1 MENKPTI
8 EELVQKILSELERV
22 GYSSSYL
29 CGFKAFCK
37 RIVAFALSKN
47 EKYFSIAFGADF
59 LREKCD
65 CPTNVLTEKMPQKQ
79 RNFIRKI
86 RILEDY
92 QLNRA
97 IARRAT
103 GPGYIKPQQFEKVL
117 FAYEAE
123 CQKRGYSR
131 RGLPGRM
138 QRLSFFIDFL
148 DFRGIQDVKQ
158 ITPLILSD
166 YIKTIFVNHEKVMLA
181 VMTTLRTFLKFLY
194 LSQQTEKD
202 LSLDLPKLKK
212 YYSPAIP
219 SAWTTEDVKKM
230 LQCIDRGSPAGKR
243 DYAILLLV
251 VRLGIRAGDIRDLK
265 LHNLNWNTK
274 QIEIQQGKTGQ
285 YVTYPILDDIGDA
298 LIDYFKN
305 GRPFTD
311 CPFVFV
317 RACAPHEAFSG
328 GGSLNHIITKYTRL
342 AGITTASGS
351 KHGLHSLRHKLANTL
366 LEQETPL
373 PVISAILGHLS
384 SKSTNIYLHA
394 DIEGLK
400 QCALDPDEVFKY
412 GT

>member
-1 MENKPTI
+1 METKPTI
-8 EELVQKILSELERV
+8 EELIKKVLSELERV

-29 CGFKAFCK
+29 YSFRAFCK
-37 RIVAFALSKN
+37 KLIVFILDKN
-47 EKYFSIAFGADF
+47 EKYFSVELGADF

-65 CPTNVLTEKMPQKQ
+65 CPTNVLSRQMSPKQ
-79 RNFIRKI
+79 RNSIRKI

-97 IARRAT
+97 IPRRAS
-103 GPGYIKPQQFEKVL
+103 GPGYIKPQQFKTVL
-117 FAYEAE
+117 LAYETE

-131 RGLPGRM
+131 KGLPGRM
-138 QRLSFFIDFL
+138 QRLSLFIDFL
-148 DFRGIQDVKQ
+148 DSRAIQEVKQ
-158 ITPLILSD
+158 ITPQILSD
-166 YIKTIFVNHEKVMLA
+166 YIKTIFVNHEKVMSA
-181 VMTTLRTFLKFLY
+181 IMTTLRTFLKFLY
-194 LSQQTEKD
+194 LSQHTDDD

-212 YYSPAIP
+212 YYYPAIP
-219 SAWTTEDVKKM
+219 SAWTTEDVTKM
-230 LQCIDRGSPAGKR
+230 LQCIDRGSPSGKR

-265 LHNLNWNTK
+265 LHSLNWNTK
-274 QIEIQQGKTGQ
+274 QIEIAQGKTGQ

-305 GRPFTD
+305 GRPALD

-317 RACAPHEAFSG
+317 RACAPHGAFAN

-342 AGITTASGS
+342 AGIKIPSGS

-366 LEQETPL
+366 LEHETPI
-373 PVISAILGHLS
+373 PVISAILGHLN
-384 SKSTNIYLHA
+384 SKSTNIYLQA
-394 DIEGLK
+394 DIDGLR
-400 QCALDPDEVFKY
+400 QCALNPDQVFKY

>member
-1 MENKPTI
+1 METKPTI
-8 EELVQKILSELERV
+8 EELVKKILSELERV

-29 CGFKAFCK
+29 SGFKAFCK
-37 RIVAFALSKN
+37 RIIVFALSKN
-47 EKYFSIAFGADF
+47 EKYFSISLGADF

-65 CPTNVLTEKMPQKQ
+65 CPTNVLTEKMSVKQ

-97 IARRAT
+97 ISRRAT

-117 FAYEAE
+117 SAYEAE

-148 DFRGIQDVKQ
+148 DSRDIQDVKQ

-181 VMTTLRTFLKFLY
+181 IMTTLRMFLKFLY
-194 LSQQTEKD
+194 ISQQTEKD
-202 LSLDLPKLKK
+202 LSLNLPKLKK

-219 SAWTTEDVKKM
+219 SAWTTEDIKKM

-243 DYAILLLV
+243 DYGILLLV
-251 VRLGIRAGDIRDLK
+251 VRLGIRAGDTRDLK
-265 LHNLNWNTK
+265 LHDLNWNTK
-274 QIEIQQGKTGQ
+274 QIEIQQGKTGRHI
-285 YVTYPILDDIGDA
+285 TYPILDDIGDA
-298 LIDYFKN
+298 LIDYLKS
-305 GRPFTD
+305 GRPLTD
-311 CPFVFV
+311 CPFLFV
-317 RACAPHEAFSG
+317 RACAPHEAFAG
-328 GGSLNHIITKYTRL
+328 GGSLYHIITKYTRL
-342 AGITTASGS
+342 AGIPIVSGP

-366 LEQETPL
+366 LEKETPI

>member
-1 MENKPTI
+1 M
-8 EELVQKILSELERV
+8 
-22 GYSSSYL
+22 
-29 CGFKAFCK
+29 
-37 RIVAFALSKN
+37 
-47 EKYFSIAFGADF
+47 
-59 LREKCD
+59 
-65 CPTNVLTEKMPQKQ
+65 
-79 RNFIRKI
+79 
-86 RILEDY
+86 
-92 QLNRA
+92 NRA
-97 IARRAT
+97 ISRRAT

-117 FAYEAE
+117 SAYEAE

-148 DFRGIQDVKQ
+148 DSRDIQDVKQ

-181 VMTTLRTFLKFLY
+181 VMTTLRMFLKFLY

-230 LQCIDRGSPAGKR
+230 LQCIDRGSPPGKR

-251 VRLGIRAGDIRDLK
+251 VRLGIRSGDIRDLK
-265 LHNLNWNTK
+265 LHDLNWNTK
-274 QIEIQQGKTGQ
+274 QIEIQQGKTGRHI
-285 YVTYPILDDIGDA
+285 TYPILDDIGDA
-298 LIDYFKN
+298 LIDYLKS
-305 GRPFTD
+305 GRPLTD

-328 GGSLNHIITKYTRL
+328 GGMNHIIIKYTRL
-342 AGITTASGS
+342 AGITIPNGS